1 LDTPA
6 CAETLHQR
14 IPGSRLVIFEHSEH
28 LGHVEKPQQYR
39 HVVAD
44 FMAEIEAWQL

>member
-14 IPGSRLVIFEHSEH
+14 IPGSRLVIFEHSAH
-28 LGHVEKPQQYR
+28 LGQ
-39 HVVAD
+39 VVAD